1 MSQRTGPQGPSRRRF
16 FAIPGELRWWLAI
29 VLSLSLYLL
38 WEFSVPVPLQAQT
51 GVHETVREL
60 PLLQPPPTVDWEP
73 HTVQPELPVVERESG
88 REPQAST
95 SGLGPLEALERPVVA
110 GRLELLVGQSRLL
123 TLRRPL
129 PPASSPFIAL
139 GDPAV
144 AHIDLLPD
152 GRTLRLIGLQA
163 GATDL
168 SLRMSQEAPTTYLL
182 TVGHDVDSMM
192 ERLERIFP
200 RTKVKVSQVRGVLI
214 LEGQVQYA
222 RQAQLIE
229 RALIAML
236 PGAGMAG
243 HAGMT
248 GEAAAAG
255 SAGMAGGAMMATGMT
270 GASSMT
276 GASGDPRVINLL
288 QIPGQRQVMLQVRIG
303 ELNRSALREIGAD
316 WFVRWSQRNLA
327 GARIAGAEQTL
338 QGFQGIGQRATA
350 FGIFPTPHVE
360 VVLRAL
366 TDRGLLQ
373 VMAEPNLVALDGE
386 RASFL
391 AGGQFPVPIPQGGG
405 VASSNSIQFK
415 EFGVQLEFL
424 AQILD
429 QDTLRLKVAPEVST
443 IDRSI
448 GTTLVTGGD
457 PVPGLITRKVAT
469 TVELQQ
475 GETLALAGL
484 LQTELDGRS
493 QRLPLMGDLPYLGP
507 LFTNTSHRRVE
518 KELLVLVSPV
528 LLAVRDQPR
537 PKSLPGGGIQE
548 PTDREFFLESRLER
562 RELVRADAHEKN
574 SEGRP
579 LTVARPDRRPS
590 LREQT
595 IRPVLWSGP

>member
-1 MSQRTGPQGPSRRRF
+1 M
-16 FAIPGELRWWLAI
+16 
-29 VLSLSLYLL
+29 
-38 WEFSVPVPLQAQT
+38 
-51 GVHETVREL
+51 
-60 PLLQPPPTVDWEP
+60 QPPAPTVDWEP
-73 HTVQPELPVVERESG
+73 SRLPVPLPVVG
-88 REPQAST
+88 REGDAGKPSLPASGT
-95 SGLGPLEALERPVVA
+95 WPLDPLERPVRA
-110 GRLELLVGQSRLL
+110 GRLELVVGQSRLL

-129 PPASSPFIAL
+129 PAATLPIIAL

-168 SLRMSQEAPTTYLL
+168 SLRTSAEAPTTYAL
-182 TVGHDVDSMM
+182 TVGYDVEAMM
-192 ERLERIFP
+192 ERLQRVFP
-200 RTKVKVSQVRGVLI
+200 EANVKVSQVRGVLI

-229 RALIAML
+229 RALLALL
-236 PGAGMAG
+236 PGAVVPGAVVSGSMMPGGAG
-243 HAGMT
+243 LPAGA
-248 GEAAAAG
+248 GLAGDG
-255 SAGMAGGAMMATGMT
+255 SAPGGVGVVGGATV
-270 GASSMT
+270 
-276 GASGDPRVINLL
+276 ASGDPRIINLL

-405 VASSNSIQFK
+405 ATSANSIQFK

-429 QDTLRLKVAPEVST
+429 QDSLRLKVAPEVST

-469 TVELQQ
+469 TVELRQ

-484 LQTELDGRS
+484 LQSELDGRS
-493 QRLPLMGDLPYLGP
+493 QRLPLMSDLPYIGS

-528 LLAVRDQPR
+528 LLTARQPL
-537 PKSLPGGGIQE
+537 PLKSLPGRDIEE
-548 PTDREFFLESRLER
+548 PTDREFFLESRLEPR
-562 RELVRADAHEKN
+562 KLVSAEPQKN
-574 SEGRP
+574 NSPRSP
-579 LTVARPDRRPS
+579 LTAALPDRRPAVPAK
-590 LREQT
+590 T
-595 IRPVLWSGP
+595 IRPVSWFLPK